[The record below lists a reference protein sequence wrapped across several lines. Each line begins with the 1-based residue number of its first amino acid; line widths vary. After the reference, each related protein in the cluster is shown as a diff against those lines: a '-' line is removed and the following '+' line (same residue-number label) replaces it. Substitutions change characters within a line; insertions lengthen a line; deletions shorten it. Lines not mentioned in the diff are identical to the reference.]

1 MVTGTNKSILYS
13 LGWGLLYGIVL
24 ALIIA
29 AIVWVVFS
37 FWVRG
42 VRNELEQGNL
52 GAFDGMVSSMGY
64 IYVAVMVLSLVG
76 TIVIAYKTLKNPY
89 GYGWADAEAH
99 HNIPKER
106 RKCKEN
112 ENCEDMP

>member
-13 LGWGLLYGIVL
+13 IGWSVLYGIVL

-37 FWVRG
+37 AGVRE

-52 GAFDGMVSSMGY
+52 MAYDGLVSSMGY
-64 IYVAVMVLSLVG
+64 IYVAVMVLSMVG
-76 TIVIAYKTLKNPY
+76 MIVITYKSLQNPY

-99 HNIPKER
+99 HNIPEER

-112 ENCEDMP
+112 ENCKDMP